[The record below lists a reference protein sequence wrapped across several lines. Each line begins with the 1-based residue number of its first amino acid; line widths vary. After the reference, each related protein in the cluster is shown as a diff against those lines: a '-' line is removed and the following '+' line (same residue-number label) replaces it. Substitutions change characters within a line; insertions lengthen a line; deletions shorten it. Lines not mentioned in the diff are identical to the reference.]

1 MYLYDNNVDGEF
13 DLTVYVPTKGRPQNA
28 IRLQKAFYD
37 TTTLNTRVL
46 FILSDNDKELKNY
59 LDAGLDEF
67 VVVSPA
73 RPGFVNPVNLGYLH
87 DRRKHYS
94 YAVGFM
100 GDDHL
105 PRTPAWDEKMV
116 NALLHMKGG
125 FVYGD
130 DLLQGEAIPTS
141 IVMSSEIPL
150 TLGYITLPTL
160 KHLYADNFWL
170 DMGKAVNRIKYMP
183 DVVIE
188 HLHPAVGKAFTD
200 AGYIF
205 SSSFDLDQS
214 DRKEYQRYLKEDLE
228 SDARIVA
235 SALRRIIL

>member
-1 MYLYDNNVDGEF
+1 MYRYDNNTDGEF
-13 DLTVYVPTKGRPQNA
+13 DLTIYVPTKGRPQNA
-28 IRLQKAFYD
+28 LRLQKAFYD

-46 FILSDNDKELKNY
+46 FILSDNDKQLSQYVN
-59 LDAGLDEF
+59 AGLKEY
-67 VVVSPA
+67 VVVTPEK
-73 RPGFVNPVNLGYLH
+73 PGFVSPVNLGYLH
-87 DRRKHYS
+87 DRKQHYS

-105 PRTPAWDEKMV
+105 PRTLGWDEIMV
-116 NALLHMKGG
+116 NTLLEMQGG
-125 FVYGD
+125 YVYAN
-130 DLLQGEAIPTS
+130 DLFQGEAIPTS

-150 TLGYITLPTL
+150 ALGYITLPTL
-160 KHLYADNFWL
+160 QHLYADDFWL
-170 DMGKAVNRIKYMP
+170 SMGKAINRIKYLP

-188 HLHPAVGKAFTD
+188 HLHPCVGKAFTD

-205 SSSFDLDQS
+205 SGDFNLDQT

-228 SDARIVA
+228 SDARIVL